1 MKIGLVLFMLIP
13 LAGCAYV
20 GWHVWRILPLS
31 VIWKWMVVLVLL
43 LCFCQLFLNFVIGL
57 DNLPLPVAR
66 ILYAIGTSSI
76 IVLLYLFMLFAILDV
91 AHLFRLIPESFL
103 HNSMVGSLTVSA
115 IMLTVFVYGNIQY
128 YNKVRVHI
136 NIDTDKVD
144 KPVRLIMMS
153 DLHLGY
159 HNTRNDLATWVDML
173 NKENAD
179 AILIAGD
186 IVDISVEPLLKENM
200 AAEFRRLNAPV
211 YACLGNHDYY
221 AGEPRSEQFYRESG
235 IKLLRDSSA
244 VLNGEIVV
252 IGRDDRTNSRR
263 SDVGRLVKNFTG
275 KNKNAFTIL
284 LDHQP
289 YHLEEA
295 ELAGID
301 FQFSGHTHYGQ
312 VWPISWV
319 EDLMY
324 ECAFGEYRRGQTR
337 YYVSSGIG
345 IWGGKFRI
353 GTRSEYIVAT
363 IK

>member
-1 MKIGLVLFMLIP
+1 MKIGMILFMIIP
-13 LAGCAYV
+13 LVGCVYV
-20 GWHVWRILPLS
+20 GWHIWRILPMTAL
-31 VIWKWMVVLVLL
+31 WKWVVVFLL
-43 LCFCQLFLNFVIGL
+43 LWCFCQLFLNFVIGL

-66 ILYAIGTSSI
+66 ILYAVGTSSI
-76 IVLLYLFMLFAILDV
+76 IVLLYLFMLFV
-91 AHLFRLIPESFL
+91 LFDIGYLCKFVPGSFL
-103 HNSMVGSLTVSA
+103 RDSTAGTLTILAV
-115 IMLTVFVYGNIQY
+115 MLVVFTYGNIHY

-136 NIDTDKVD
+136 NINSGKLE
-144 KPVRLIMMS
+144 KPMKMVLMS

-159 HNTRNDLATWVDML
+159 HNTRNDLAKWVDML
-173 NKENAD
+173 NKEEAD

-221 AGEPRSEQFYRESG
+221 AGESRSQQFYKESG
-235 IKLLRDSSA
+235 IQLLRDSA
-244 VLNGEIVV
+244 VLLDDQLLI

-263 SDVGRLVKNFTG
+263 STIEHLMKSSG
-275 KNKNAFTIL
+275 KRDQKTFTIL

-289 YHLEEA
+289 YQLEEA
-295 ELAGID
+295 EQAGIN

-312 VWPISWV
+312 VWPISWI
-319 EDLMY
+319 EDLLY
-324 ECAFGEYRRGQTR
+324 ECAFGEHHRGNTY
-337 YYVSSGIG
+337 YYVSSGLG

-353 GTRSEYIVAT
+353 GTQSEYVVAT